1 MDKSVAAGCR
11 EALPVILGY
20 LPVGFAYGLLAR
32 QAGLSPLLT
41 GLMSLIVFAGSSQFI
56 CVAMLGT
63 GAAFLPIIITTF
75 LVNLRHLLM
84 SASLA
89 PYYRKFDGKWLPLLA
104 FGLTD
109 ETFAVV
115 STALQKEPRDEKYIF
130 ALNMSSYAAWVTG
143 SLFGGLLG
151 GALAV
156 VTSMGLEYVLYA
168 MFIFLLVIQLN
179 SWRMVAV
186 SLITGLAALVCCK
199 FLPGQWY
206 IITATIIGATIGLVI
221 YDGQKIPAAIP
232 GDGSGNLP
240 A

>member
-1 MDKSVAAGCR
+1 MGCR

-41 GLMSLIVFAGSSQFI
+41 GLMSLIVFAGSAQFI
-56 CVAMLGT
+56 CVAMLGAGT
-63 GAAFLPIIITTF
+63 AFLPIIITTF

-89 PYYRKFDGKWLPLLA
+89 PYYRKFNGRWLPFLA

-115 STALQKEPRDEKYIF
+115 STVLHKEPKDEKFIF
-130 ALNMSSYAAWVTG
+130 ALNMSSYAAWVAG
-143 SLFGGLLG
+143 SLLGGLLG
-151 GALAV
+151 GFLAGF
-156 VTSMGLEYVLYA
+156 TAMGLEYALYA
-168 MFIFLLVIQLN
+168 MFIFLLVLQLN
-179 SWRMVAV
+179 SWRMAAV
-186 SLITGLAALVCCK
+186 SFFTGLAALVCCK

-206 IITATIIGATIGLVI
+206 IITATFIGATIGLVT
-221 YDGQKIPAAIP
+221 DNDQGIPAALP
-232 GDGSGNLP
+232 GDGPGNLP